1 MDRADHL
8 GQPVKVSLAA
18 IADAADWAAMR
29 TALWP
34 GGRDEEHAA
43 DIAELLDDAG
53 ETINLIA
60 RDAGGT
66 ALGFAEAALRRDY
79 VNGCKTSPVAFLEGI
94 FVTPEARG
102 QGVARALVGAIEA
115 WAREQGCTEF
125 ASDAAPENFA
135 SLDMHR
141 ALGFEETQRVVFFRK
156 VLG

>member
-1 MDRADHL
+1 MDCADHL
-8 GQPVKVSLAA
+8 GQPVKIALATA
-18 IADAADWAAMR
+18 ADAADWVAMR

-34 GGRDEEHAA
+34 SGGDGAHAA

-60 RDAGGT
+60 RDADGA
-66 ALGFAEAALRRDY
+66 ALGFVEAALRHDY

-94 FVTPEARG
+94 FVKPEARG
-102 QGVARALVGAIEA
+102 RGVARAMVGAVEA

-125 ASDAAPENFA
+125 ASDAALENFV
-135 SLDMHR
+135 SHDMHR
-141 ALGFEETQRVVFFRK
+141 ALGFAETQRVAFFRK